1 MEKNGLIPGVGG
13 GTGLADN
20 MGRKRKFGCFFGSAV
35 SFIAVAVVVAVAL
48 VIFGPAGNNF
58 SSYFNGLLEF
68 PIKPKFGSEVLM
80 ATVVAVAVTVA
91 IAVVVGI
98 GL

>member
-20 MGRKRKFGCFFGSAV
+20 MGRKRKFGSFFGSAV
-35 SFIAVAVVVAVAL
+35 SFIAVAVVVAL

>member
-1 MEKNGLIPGVGG
+1 LIPGVGG

-35 SFIAVAVVVAVAL
+35 SFIVVAVVVAVA
-48 VIFGPAGNNF
+48 VVFFGPAGNNF